1 MPAFF
6 KRLRI
11 WFGLGLT
18 VYLVPILWSAFGT
31 HGYFEGIRSWGGASS
46 YYFFRNDTFCEL
58 RPGQGDWGHPVYSL
72 RPVADGW
79 EARSI
84 VPASVAPASNYTFV
98 VMTNDNRAND
108 NRPPLRLRLQG
119 GDLYELWGT
128 NWMRFPRVYNVW
140 SVWFQ
145 QFFPPPSEKKAQHI
159 SCVNNLKQIGLAF
172 RIWAGDNN
180 DQYPFNVST
189 NAGGTLELC
198 DRDANGFERNSF
210 LHFLVASN
218 ELSTPLVL
226 HCPQDRSKTATRD
239 WGGLSASNVTYR
251 LLSGTN
257 VSDANP
263 HAILAVCPMD
273 GNVLYCDGT
282 VMEKGVKPESKQNPL
297 IFDLMKHQIEG
308 EKLK

>member
-1 MPAFF
+1 MWFPVSLASGLVF
-6 KRLRI
+6 KRETKCNRLWDAPTVFSGI
-11 WFGLGLT
+11 LFIFALG
-18 VYLVPILWSAFGT
+18 I
-31 HGYFEGIRSWGGASS
+31 
-46 YYFFRNDTFCEL
+46 C
-58 RPGQGDWGHPVYSL
+58 GHYV
-72 RPVADGW
+72 G
-79 EARSI
+79 
-84 VPASVAPASNYTFV
+84 
-98 VMTNDNRAND
+98 
-108 NRPPLRLRLQG
+108 PL
-119 GDLYELWGT
+119 
-128 NWMRFPRVYNVW
+128 
-140 SVWFQ
+140 WFQ

-180 DQYPFNVST
+180 DQYPFNAST